1 MTGRIWLDGELVPAE
16 RAKVHVLTHALHYG
30 TGVFD
35 SLRAYPTDAGPALFR
50 LDAHV
55 DRLIASAELLRMPI
69 PFEAE
74 EIRAGIRAV
83 VADSGL
89 DACYVRPIAFRG
101 EGSMGVSPRDCPVRL
116 AIAAWEWGTYLG
128 DAAARDGIR
137 VTISSWQ
144 RIGGRTHLPAAK
156 ATAHYLNGVLARMD
170 AEEVGYDEALLLD
183 ERGELSEGTAENLLI
198 VERDG
203 TLATP
208 PATSSALGG
217 ITRAS
222 LLELARGAGIRV
234 AERPIT
240 RSELFL
246 AAEVLL
252 TGTAAEI
259 TPVRSIDGRQVGAGE
274 PGPVTRRL
282 QALFA
287 DAVHGRLGAYA
298 HWLEVMAPAAV

>member
-1 MTGRIWLDGELVPAE
+1 MLASVDGAIGPAE
-16 RAKVHVLTHALHYG
+16 
-30 TGVFD
+30 
-35 SLRAYPTDAGPALFR
+35 
-50 LDAHV
+50 
-55 DRLIASAELLRMPI
+55 
-69 PFEAE
+69 EA
-74 EIRAGIRAV
+74 
-83 VADSGL
+83 
-89 DACYVRPIAFRG
+89 
-101 EGSMGVSPRDCPVRL
+101 
-116 AIAAWEWGTYLG
+116 
-128 DAAARDGIR
+128 
-137 VTISSWQ
+137 
-144 RIGGRTHLPAAK
+144 
-156 ATAHYLNGVLARMD
+156 
-170 AEEVGYDEALLLD
+170 GYDEALLLD